1 MPIKSSGQL
10 LFTEI
15 VAEFADTAPHYLS
28 EFYRGGGKVPTNNT
42 NVPASGAIY
51 FSNFYSAVN
60 RNTVNYIFSS
70 NTQQA
75 TINPTSLPGYVA
87 GISDITIT
95 VNPGIYVWSD
105 STSVPGLTIGSA
117 NSGDTITLVNNGY
130 IIGRGADGINGWL
143 FQAGNPGGP
152 ALTINFPVT
161 INNTNASAYIAG
173 GGGGGGSVNYV
184 SQAGGGGGA
193 GGGKGGDV
201 DSNGNFGAGGAGGLP
216 GQIGGNGR
224 TVFSGHNN
232 SGGGG
237 GRILPGVGGVSPAY
251 GSYQTSFGRGGGA
264 GASGTMAVFGAS
276 QGTPYMSIG
285 GAGGGWGASAAAQGS
300 RFGNATFGST
310 SGNGGSA
317 NNNGNLPTGMGG
329 QPIHFG
335 APFGGAPGGRP
346 GGAGGKAI
354 NLNGNSVTW
363 VSGDTSRIWGAVS

>member
-1 MPIKSSGQL
+1 MAIKSSGQL
-10 LFTEI
+10 NFTEI

-28 EFYRGGGKVPTNNT
+28 EFYRGAGKVPNNNT
-42 NVPASGAIY
+42 NVPTSGTIW
-51 FSNFYSAVN
+51 FSNFYGAVN
-60 RNTVNYIFSS
+60 RVSLSVVYST

-75 TINPTSLPGYVA
+75 TVDPTSLPGYIA

-95 VNPGIYVWSD
+95 VNSGVYVWSD

-130 IIGRGADGINGWL
+130 IIGRGGDGINGWL
-143 FQAGNPGGP
+143 AQAGNPGGP
-152 ALTINFPVT
+152 ALAINFPVT
-161 INNTNASAYIAG
+161 INNTNSSAYIAG

-201 DSNGNFGAGGAGGLP
+201 NSNGNFGAGGAGGLP
-216 GQIGGNGR
+216 GQIGGDGT

-237 GRILPGVGGVSPAY
+237 GRILPGVGGVSLVYVNQAGRY
-251 GSYQTSFGRGGGA
+251 ALSFGRGGGA
-264 GASGTMAVFGAS
+264 GASGTMAVYGAAI
-276 QGTPYMSIG
+276 GTPYMSIG
-285 GAGGGWGASAAAQGS
+285 GAGGGWGAAAAAQGS
-300 RFGNATFGST
+300 RYGNATVGST
-310 SGNGGSA
+310 YGDGGSA
-317 NNNGNLPTGMGG
+317 NNNGSLPAGLTGT
-329 QPIHFG
+329 INYS
-335 APFGGAPGGRP
+335 AP

-363 VSGDTSRIWGAVS
+363 VSGDTARVWGAVS